1 MLDIQSFRFNKSS
14 DFVEYLRSI
23 DIQREWFSWRE
34 ARWNLEDDP
43 PFAETLTEY
52 GIGFTFNLANS
63 SELLNFSQFSND
75 FRYEFNMGS
84 SRKTKKKPWSTGS
97 REFDGLYVKFY
108 MDESLNMRRTCRISS
123 FMVHHPSELP
133 LTNALEIFEYG
144 YEINVFITPQI
155 IRSDPDLISLTPEER
170 NCYFD
175 GERKLKYFKVY
186 TQGNCELECLSHAG
200 R

>member
-1 MLDIQSFRFNKSS
+1 
-14 DFVEYLRSI
+14 VEYLRSI
-23 DIQREWFSWRE
+23 DTQRKWFSWRE

-63 SELLNFSQFSND
+63 SELLDFNQISND
-75 FRYEFNMGS
+75 FRYKFNMGS
-84 SRKTKKKPWSTGS
+84 SWKTEKKPWSTGS
-97 REFDGLYVKFY
+97 REFDGLYVKLY
-108 MDESLNMRRTCRISS
+108 MDESLNTRRICRVSS
-123 FMVHHPSELP
+123 FMVHHPNELP
-133 LTNALEIFEYG
+133 LTNALETFDYG